1 MAEKRQKKQAV
12 KAFEKETFSKDKE
25 VTGANHTEY
34 RQDNTFSVENQFS
47 ASEKPVSNLPR
58 DANHGSRTGNATS
71 GHSVQKSEFNTGTEY
86 RKNNKKKYYRQ
97 KQQDTSGHSV
107 QKSEVEAEKTF
118 LKENSFINEENGNA
132 TNFHTEDADSFQDNY
147 HVRNTY
153 QRSEEKG
160 KYHKRRV
167 QREHAHRERAKSE
180 NAKQSDYGDL
190 QTKDA
195 TFSQGQADEFTDQK
209 VQKAFDKSEKN
220 RRKLQKA
227 KDKMPTKRQYEMKR
241 VFDEQTG
248 KAKYVVVPVDVEKPF
263 KPDGL
268 GKTAV
273 HKLQTENMYFV
284 HRKIAETEKDNSAV
298 EGAHK
303 TEQRAEDIYHYM
315 KYHRKSK
322 AQRKRD
328 RLERLHKKQVTADMK
343 LEYEKFISEN
353 PHLKGNSPKKQL
365 QRQLQKQRIK
375 REYAKARRVGA
386 EAKTAKETFTKTA
399 NAVTGIA
406 KKLQE
411 IATKNKTLI
420 ITVGI
425 FALLLIMIMSA
436 LSSCGSMFT
445 GTVTTTM
452 ASTYLSLPAEI
463 DAADLSF
470 TEKEMELQNK
480 IDRIET
486 DYPGY
491 DEYVYNLGAIG
502 HDPYTLISYLSAV
515 HTEFTA
521 AGIESEI

>member
-1 MAEKRQKKQAV
+1 MAEKRQKKQAAKV
-12 KAFEKETFSKDKE
+12 FEKEVFSKDKE
-25 VTGANHTEY
+25 VTGVKHTEH
-34 RQDNTFSVENQFS
+34 RQDNTFSAENQFR
-47 ASEKPVSNLPR
+47 AKEKPVSNLPR
-58 DANHGSRTGNATS
+58 DANHGSCTGTVTS
-71 GHSVQKSEFNTGTEY
+71 GHNVQKLGVDMGTEY
-86 RKNNKKKYYRQ
+86 RKKSKKKYYHQ
-97 KQQDTSGHSV
+97 KQQDTSDHNV
-107 QKSEVEAEKTF
+107 QKSEAEAEKAF
-118 LKENSFINEENGNA
+118 LKENSFMQEEQS
-132 TNFHTEDADSFQDNY
+132 EDFDTGSDSTIENKV
-147 HVRNTY
+147 HVRDTY

-180 NAKQSDYGDL
+180 DTKQSNYGDF

-195 TFSQGQADEFTDQK
+195 TFSQGQTEEFTDRK

-241 VFDEQTG
+241 VLDEQIG

-263 KPDGL
+263 KQDGL

-303 TEQRAEDIYHYM
+303 TEQRAEDVYHYM

-328 RLERLHKKQVTADMK
+328 QIERLQKKQVTADMK

-375 REYAKARRVGA
+375 REYAKARRAGA
-386 EAKTAKETFTKTA
+386 EAKTAK
-399 NAVTGIA
+399 
-406 KKLQE
+406 
-411 IATKNKTLI
+411 
-420 ITVGI
+420 
-425 FALLLIMIMSA
+425 
-436 LSSCGSMFT
+436 
-445 GTVTTTM
+445 
-452 ASTYLSLPAEI
+452 
-463 DAADLSF
+463 
-470 TEKEMELQNK
+470 
-480 IDRIET
+480 
-486 DYPGY
+486 
-491 DEYVYNLGAIG
+491 
-502 HDPYTLISYLSAV
+502 
-515 HTEFTA
+515 
-521 AGIESEI
+521 